1 MSNNGL
7 FDSIK
12 DRMEKARALA
22 ITLGDIIGKV
32 SRNMSNKVQENEYIV
47 NIIVDPLTYYKYNF
61 LGKVGIFLGVIDIKT
76 LYFVLLRV
84 IGYERSDVSS
94 YLFDNS
100 TISTIEDEENPGTL
114 INNVIIKCEMLTKV
128 DILSSSDISPGDIII
143 EPQSPVIIPRSEI
156 IERALG
162 INSGALKIG
171 FLDLDE
177 ASVKVSLSLDELNYH
192 TLILGTTGAGK
203 TSFIK
208 DLLTALYKINEEGSK
223 VFVVDTTGDYYHMF
237 LPPEITNKQVKV
249 GIQKFEDLYG
259 KVNGIDMDI
268 IYPITHKWAK
278 KYLKNNYE
286 IENIVKQYYELY
298 VNPLIQYLN
307 KKGINTYTSISNNE
321 ITISN
326 DFWTSKIHVNPF
338 YFKFKSVKRIL
349 YRLNPYFSEQA
360 SHFLKIILSQKEF
373 SSSYNLNDFIDRL
386 DDNVFEKMK
395 LHRSTR
401 ENIIRGL
408 YLLRETDM
416 FDLKIRQKSINE
428 LLESNSRITVFDIYN
443 SELDDFTQKIFI
455 YYILDKIFNIR
466 EKQLRSG
473 IVKGRYIIILD
484 EAHRFF
490 PSTQGSE
497 EDTYYVRRVAGKIS
511 MMMRLGRRRKIG
523 FIFSTHNPAD
533 LSDIIV
539 QLSNT
544 KIIFRIRPEISENFG
559 LTKMEAKTLS
569 WENNG
574 VAFIISP
581 WLREGRIKVKV
592 PVPPPV
598 GHYDLSKT

>member
-1 MSNNGL
+1 MSSNGL

-32 SRNMSNKVQENEYIV
+32 SRNISNKVQENEYIV
-47 NIIVDPLTYYKYNF
+47 NIIVDPLTYYKYNY

-100 TISTIEDEENPGTL
+100 AISTIEDEENPGTL

-128 DILSSSDISPGDIII
+128 DILSSSDISPGDIVI

-162 INSGALKIG
+162 INNGSLKIG
-171 FLDLDE
+171 YLDLDE
-177 ASVKVSLSLDELNYH
+177 ANVKVGLSLDELNYH

-249 GIQKFEDLYG
+249 GIEKFEDLYDKING
-259 KVNGIDMDI
+259 VNMDI
-268 IYPITHKWAK
+268 IYPITHKWTK
-278 KYLKNNYE
+278 KYLKDNYE
-286 IENIVKQYYELY
+286 IENIVKQYYKLY
-298 VNPLIQYLN
+298 IDPLMQYLD
-307 KKGINTYTSISNNE
+307 KKGIKTYTSISNNE
-321 ITISN
+321 INISN
-326 DFWTSKIHVNPF
+326 EFWTSKIYVHPF
-338 YFKFKSVKRIL
+338 YFKFKNVKRIL

-373 SSSYNLNDFIDRL
+373 NHIYKLNDFIDRL

-428 LLESNSRITVFDIYN
+428 LLESNLKITVFDLYN

-473 IVKGRYIIILD
+473 IVKGRYMIVLD

-523 FIFSTHNPAD
+523 FIFATHNPAD

-559 LTKMEAKTLS
+559 LSKTEAKRLS

>member
-1 MSNNGL
+1 MSNNEL
-7 FDSIK
+7 FGSIK

-32 SRNMSNKVQENEYIV
+32 SRNISNKVQENEYIV
-47 NIIVDPLTYYKYNF
+47 NVIVDPLTYYKYNF

-76 LYFVLLRV
+76 LYFILLRV

-128 DILSSSDISPGDIII
+128 DILSSSDIAPGDIII
-143 EPQSPVIIPRSEI
+143 EPQSPVIIPRAEI

-162 INSGALKIG
+162 INNGALKIG
-171 FLDLDE
+171 FLDLEE
-177 ASVKVSLSLDELNYH
+177 ANVKVSLSLDELNYH

-208 DLLTALYKINEEGSK
+208 DLLSALYKIDEEGSK

-237 LPPEITNKQVKV
+237 LPPQITNKQVKA
-249 GIQKFEDLYG
+249 GIEKFEELYG
-259 KVNGIDMDI
+259 KMNNINIDI
-268 IYPITHKWAK
+268 IYPITRKWAK
-278 KYLKNNYE
+278 KYLKNNYG
-286 IENIVKQYYELY
+286 IENITTQYYNLY
-298 VNPLIQYLN
+298 VSPLIQYLN
-307 KKGINTYTSISNNE
+307 KEGIKTYTSILNNE

-326 DFWTSKIHVNPF
+326 SFWTSKISINPF
-338 YFKFKSVKRIL
+338 YFKFKNVKKIL

-373 SSSYNLNDFIDRL
+373 SESYSLNNFIDRL
-386 DDNVFEKMK
+386 DDNIFEKMK

-416 FDLKIRQKSINE
+416 FDLKIEQKNISK
-428 LLESNSRITVFDIYN
+428 LLESDSKITIFDLYN

-455 YYILDKIFNIR
+455 YYILDKIFSIR

-473 IVKGRYIIILD
+473 IVKGRYLIVLD

-511 MMMRLGRRRKIG
+511 TMMRLGRRRKIG
-523 FIFSTHNPAD
+523 FIFATHNPAD

-544 KIIFRIRPEISENFG
+544 KIIFRIRPEISETFG

-581 WLREGRIKVKV
+581 WLREGKIKIRV

>member
-12 DRMEKARALA
+12 DRMEKSRALA

-32 SRNMSNKVQENEYIV
+32 SRNISNKVEENEYIV
-47 NIIVDPLTYYKYNF
+47 NVIVDPITYYKYNF

-128 DILSSSDISPGDIII
+128 DILSSTDVSPGDIII

-156 IERALG
+156 IERSLG
-162 INSGALKIG
+162 INNGTLKIG
-171 FLDLDE
+171 YLNLDE
-177 ASVKVSLSLDELNYH
+177 ANVKVSLSLDQLNYH

-208 DLLTALYKINEEGSK
+208 DLLTAFYRFNEERSK
-223 VFVVDTTGDYYHMF
+223 VFVIDTTGDYYHMF
-237 LPPEITNKQVKV
+237 LPPEITNKQVKA
-249 GIQKFEDLYG
+249 GIEKFEELYG
-259 KVNGIDMDI
+259 KINGINMNI
-268 IYPITHKWAK
+268 IYPITHKWLK
-278 KYLKNNYE
+278 KYLKDNYE
-286 IENIVKQYYELY
+286 IENIVKQYYGLY
-298 VNPLIQYLN
+298 VDPLIKYLD
-307 KKGINTYTSISNNE
+307 KRGIKTYTSILNNE

-326 DFWTSKIHVNPF
+326 DFWNSKISIYPF
-338 YFKFKSVKRIL
+338 YFKFRNINRIL

-373 SSSYNLNDFIDRL
+373 NSARSLNEFIDKL
-386 DDNVFEKMK
+386 DDNIFEKMK

-408 YLLRETDM
+408 FLLRETDM
-416 FDLKIRQKSINE
+416 FDLKIKEESISK
-428 LLESNSRITVFDIYN
+428 LLESNSKITVFDLYN
-443 SELDDFTQKIFI
+443 SELDDFAQKIFI
-455 YYILDKIFNIR
+455 YYSLDKIFNIR
-466 EKQLRSG
+466 EKQLRGG
-473 IVKGRYIIILD
+473 IVKGRYIIVID

-511 MMMRLGRRRKIG
+511 TMMRLGRRRKIG
-523 FIFSTHNPAD
+523 FIFATHNPND

-544 KIIFRIRPEISENFG
+544 KIIFRIRPEISETFG
-559 LTKMEAKTLS
+559 LSKMEAKTLS

-598 GHYDLSKT
+598 GHYDLSKS